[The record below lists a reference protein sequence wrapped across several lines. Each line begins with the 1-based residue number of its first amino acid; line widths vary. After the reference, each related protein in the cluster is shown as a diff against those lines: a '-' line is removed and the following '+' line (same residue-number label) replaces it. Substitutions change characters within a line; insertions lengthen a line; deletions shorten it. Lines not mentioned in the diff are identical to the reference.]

1 MSKYNNIPVFII
13 NMPNRLDRKEH
24 MRSLMNQ
31 LEFTNYTFVVPYKAD
46 QNTKELFEKEI
57 GKPFLLSNNKA
68 SHNMTYL
75 SLLKLQDVDNMIIME
90 DDIIL
95 TKPLENVKKEMDII
109 VNNHPQNAD
118 MIYMEM
124 CYENCGMN
132 KVNGFIKLENPLC
145 AAAIYYPSKK
155 SRNYIVNQLTNNFDF
170 SDEAMDTA
178 FLYLIN
184 SGLINAYMYNLLFIQ
199 DNNFGSDLEGSIGSG
214 EDYKPMLPTCSNVEK
229 TIEYFNMEEYKD
241 DIKKMYEQE
250 VIYQIEQLRTEMQDE
265 LDNLNNLNKKNK
277 KNNGPIIFV
286 IILFIILFVF
296 ILSKRS
302 SS

>member
-13 NMPNRLDRKEH
+13 NMPNRIERKEH
-24 MRSLMNQ
+24 MRSLMIQ
-31 LEFTNYTFVVPYKAD
+31 LGFTNYTFVVPYKAD
-46 QNTKELFEKEI
+46 ENTKQLFEKEI
-57 GKPFLLSNNKA
+57 GKPFNLSLSKA

-75 SLLKLQDVDNMIIME
+75 SLLQLQDVDNMFIIE
-90 DDIIL
+90 DDVIL
-95 TKPLENVKKEMDII
+95 TKPLENAKKEMDII

-124 CYENCGMN
+124 CYEKCGMN
-132 KVNGFIKLENPLC
+132 KVNGFVKLDDPLC
-145 AAAIYYPSKK
+145 TAAIYYPSKK
-155 SRNYIVNQLTNNFDF
+155 SRNYIVNSLKNNTDF
-170 SDEAMDTA
+170 SNHAMDTA
-178 FLYLIN
+178 FNELIS
-184 SGLINAYMYNLLFIQ
+184 SGIVNAYMYNLLFIQ
-199 DNNFGSDLEGSIGSG
+199 DNNFGSDIEGSMGYAS
-214 EDYKPMLPTCSNVEK
+214 EYKPMLPTCSSVEE

-241 DIKKMYEQE
+241 DIKKMYQYELK
-250 VIYQIEQLRTEMQDE
+250 YQIEQLKTEMQDE
-265 LDNLNNLNKKNK
+265 LDNLNNLNK